1 MFFELLEDVCG
12 FFCGETLF
20 EGRAKSFGGCLEN
33 FRKHYLVVIINFPEQ
48 RAPSKSQTTVGGSRM
63 AGKLQ
68 LLDQQPS

>member
-48 RAPSKSQTTVGGSRM
+48 RTPANLK
-63 AGKLQ
+63 Q
-68 LLDQQPS
+68 L